1 MRHLKLEEVFLIHER
16 ILDKFGGARGLR
28 DIGLL
33 DSAVNR
39 PLAAFEGKDIYH
51 DIFFKAAV
59 LGYSLTRGSPF
70 VDANKRTAWEAM
82 HTFIEENGYLLTAR
96 SEEVVEL
103 IFGLRIKASKLSK
116 LQSGSRVI
124 RVKSIAFSNSGF
136 CHCRIIYKIGA
147 L

>member
-1 MRHLKLEEVFLIHER
+1 MRYLKLEEVFLIHER

-59 LGYSLTRGSPF
+59 LGYSFYP
-70 VDANKRTAWEAM
+70 
-82 HTFIEENGYLLTAR
+82 
-96 SEEVVEL
+96 
-103 IFGLRIKASKLSK
+103 
-116 LQSGSRVI
+116 RV
-124 RVKSIAFSNSGF
+124 SF
-136 CHCRIIYKIGA
+136 CRCK
-147 L
+147 